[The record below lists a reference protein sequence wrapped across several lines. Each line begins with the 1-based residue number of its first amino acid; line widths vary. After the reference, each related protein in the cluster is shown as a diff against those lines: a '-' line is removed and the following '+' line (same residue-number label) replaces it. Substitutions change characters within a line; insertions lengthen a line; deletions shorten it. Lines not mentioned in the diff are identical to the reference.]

1 MSSIAMLSG
10 AVFVFVIVAILYY
23 QSLYATEHFLD
34 VPDDLNKAPNAKPI
48 SFLPKSIQLQPS
60 IPGVQT
66 EALATQRELQSLED
80 VIETWLTAASRIE
93 RSNPAALTPTQKQE
107 RVLLQTRLESVR
119 RQISSGL
126 ITDTFRAVQED
137 TKRIQ
142 SENTIWGQTSSQID
156 SIDSFAKAYPA
167 DATLNDAQYRDFRGL
182 VEAGYDTLTGYLQPE
197 PLQSVRMQQLQSI
210 RMDLNA
216 AEEKGT
222 PSIQVGN
229 ARIFLLNMLQPD
241 QPLPSLL
248 QIPQKESFAN
258 PSPNLHTVDIVRGL
272 QDIQWKL
279 QHQNNPALHDASES
293 IREILLRLHSV
304 NPSIN
309 DIQTARDAMVEFQ
322 NMLSPDGF
330 PVFASDELSP
340 IQIQAQTM
348 CKKIYRAFPEDAE
361 ALGCPADTSPV
372 SKHRSQQ
379 IIHTVCD
386 RLRYSVP
393 TVSTEQFNCPVTK

>member
-1 MSSIAMLSG
+1 
-10 AVFVFVIVAILYY
+10 
-23 QSLYATEHFLD
+23 
-34 VPDDLNKAPNAKPI
+34 
-48 SFLPKSIQLQPS
+48 
-60 IPGVQT
+60 
-66 EALATQRELQSLED
+66 
-80 VIETWLTAASRIE
+80 
-93 RSNPAALTPTQKQE
+93 
-107 RVLLQTRLESVR
+107 
-119 RQISSGL
+119 
-126 ITDTFRAVQED
+126 
-137 TKRIQ
+137 
-142 SENTIWGQTSSQID
+142 
-156 SIDSFAKAYPA
+156 
-167 DATLNDAQYRDFRGL
+167 
-182 VEAGYDTLTGYLQPE
+182 
-197 PLQSVRMQQLQSI
+197 
-210 RMDLNA
+210 MDLNA

-258 PSPNLHTVDIVRGL
+258 PIPNLHTLDIVRGL

-304 NPSIN
+304 NPSAN